1 MSTPSVLRNSMTE
14 EQLGDTVIGLAHL
27 FGWKIVHFRPA
38 RTERG
43 WRTLM
48 QGDTG
53 FPDLVIARDGQ
64 VIFAELKSA
73 KGRLRPDQEAW
84 INALGFCY
92 VWRPAD
98 LDFIKERLR

>member
-1 MSTPSVLRNSMTE
+1 MRTPAAYRNSMSE
-14 EQLGDTVIGLAHL
+14 EQLGDTIIGLAKL
-27 FGWKIVHFRPA
+27 RGWRIVHFRPA

-53 FPDLVIARDGQ
+53 FPDLVMARAGQ

-84 INALGFCY
+84 ISALGNCY
-92 VWRPAD
+92 IWRPAD
-98 LDFIKERLR
+98 LDSIKDILK